1 MVEHILRTLSTVL
14 KQKVKEGID
23 CLEKRYSRTRL
34 QKLEE
39 LVIEYI
45 RLREDDHHDEDDLL
59 QVILEFKRKKGR
71 VRCIREWMECSI
83 DAEKSSKE
91 KRNGTILV

>member
-14 KQKVKEGID
+14 KHKIKEVID
-23 CLEKRYSRTRL
+23 CLEKRCSRTRL

-59 QVILEFKRKKGR
+59 QVILEFKRKK
-71 VRCIREWMECSI
+71 EE
-83 DAEKSSKE
+83 
-91 KRNGTILV
+91 

>member
-14 KQKVKEGID
+14 KHKVKEVID
-23 CLEKRYSRTRL
+23 CLEKRCSRTRL

-45 RLREDDHHDEDDLL
+45 RLREK
-59 QVILEFKRKKGR
+59 F
-71 VRCIREWMECSI
+71 SI

-91 KRNGTILV
+91 NRMEQF

>member
-14 KQKVKEGID
+14 KHKVKEVID
-23 CLEKRYSRTRL
+23 CLEKRCSRTRL

-59 QVILEFKRKKGR
+59 KVILEFKGKK
-71 VRCIREWMECSI
+71 
-83 DAEKSSKE
+83 AELNVLE
-91 KRNGTILV
+91 N